1 MCALEHAK
9 ISNELKTMSRD
20 ISKGHLNSEWI
31 CEVIVFPKM
40 PTKHFVD
47 FCPGSL
53 LEGRAEIFVIFGW
66 LLGRNDDF
74 INSFWI

>member
-40 PTKHFVD
+40 PTKHFED
-47 FCPGSL
+47 FCP
-53 LEGRAEIFVIFGW
+53 EVY
-66 LLGRNDDF
+66 
-74 INSFWI
+74 